1 MRRVRTSLTDAQLAN
16 YVVRQLNGIFPDER
30 PIALD
35 ALHTV
40 LPTTLD
46 RIEHCFTKISNKYF
60 FDGSQAVFS
69 HLHGDQYAMFLYLLA
84 NTAHRAGLSDE
95 VATKVDLLNKALDGK
110 DAFYEV
116 ELLFILLFVDRIVT
130 VLVGMHSDHLVVYQC
145 CGSREAKTTK
155 SIENEA
161 SLDQCNREVLCSE
174 IVVSVELYDCDG
186 VGLSWIGTCVMT
198 WSIGN
203 LKILHDLMNREVR
216 LAAWRATECT
226 AMTKSFE
233 CPTSSSHTGG
243 AGTYPRGANQFPF
256 TAPQNPGARQRR
268 LRLRRTWPRYLDD
281 RTALRAVNIGY
292 AEEEIDE
299 ADLVKSGTAD
309 LTPAVADRVAG
320 RRAVH
325 A

>member
-95 VATKVDLLNKALDGK
+95 VATKVYLLNKALHGI

-116 ELLFILLFVDRIVT
+116 ELPSIFLFVHPIAT
-130 VLVGMHSDHLVVYQC
+130 VLGRGRYSDHLVVYQRC
-145 CGSREAKTTK
+145 
-155 SIENEA
+155 
-161 SLDQCNREVLCSE
+161 
-174 IVVSVELYDCDG
+174 G
-186 VGLSWIGTCVMT
+186 VGSNHEIYPELGEFLTMHPGSAVLGNCRIGRNCTIATESLVLDRDLRDDT
-198 WSIGN
+198 VYIGN
-203 LKILHDLMNREVR
+203 PKNFTTHELRAR
-216 LAAWRATECT
+216 FAAWRATPN
-226 AMTKSFE
+226 A
-233 CPTSSSHTGG
+233 
-243 AGTYPRGANQFPF
+243 
-256 TAPQNPGARQRR
+256 
-268 LRLRRTWPRYLDD
+268 
-281 RTALRAVNIGY
+281 
-292 AEEEIDE
+292 
-299 ADLVKSGTAD
+299 
-309 LTPAVADRVAG
+309 
-320 RRAVH
+320 
-325 A
+325 